1 MKARYSNFM
10 KIQFLLVATHDL
22 PDRLAHHA
30 TEISDKFC
38 ESLKYR
44 MEVDINLYKETYS
57 SRNEN
62 TAEIFLTFMM
72 SKMDINTVFL
82 EKLATVG
89 TELGVAEW
97 GVEEST
103 MEDVFL
109 AVVDK
114 SSDQS

>member
-1 MKARYSNFM
+1 M
-10 KIQFLLVATHDL
+10 KIQFLLVAIHEI
-22 PDRLAHHA
+22 PDSLTHHA
-30 TEISDKFC
+30 KEIRDKFC
-38 ESLKYR
+38 EALKYR
-44 MEVDINLYKETYS
+44 IEVDINLCKETYS

-72 SKMDINTVFL
+72 SKMDINTSFL

-97 GVEEST
+97 GVAESD